1 MEGKNKFN
9 TYVVSF
15 DYPSSYSSV
24 FLRLRSLM
32 YDMNF
37 SSIVADEYGIPRQLN
52 ENSFAITT
60 SLAASEIEDLIRLKC
75 LDLPDIDFDLSIMTV
90 DDYFRQFLQVAGKDK
105 KNIKMA
111 LFSKILI
118 FYVIG
123 VNISFVIIWFIS
135 HEKTH
140 IRLLSAFLVGITSP
154 MSLPVALLFLSFR
167 SCS

>member
-37 SSIVADEYGIPRQLN
+37 SSIVADEYGIP
-52 ENSFAITT
+52 ITT

-75 LDLPDIDFDLSIMTV
+75 LDLPDIDFDLNIMTV
-90 DDYFRQFLQVAGKDK
+90 DDYFRQFYK
-105 KNIKMA
+105 
-111 LFSKILI
+111 
-118 FYVIG
+118 
-123 VNISFVIIWFIS
+123 
-135 HEKTH
+135 
-140 IRLLSAFLVGITSP
+140 
-154 MSLPVALLFLSFR
+154 
-167 SCS
+167 

>member
-15 DYPSSYSSV
+15 NYPSSYSSV

-75 LDLPDIDFDLSIMTV
+75 LDLPDIDFDLNIMGN
-90 DDYFRQFLQVAGKDK
+90 DSNL
-105 KNIKMA
+105 
-111 LFSKILI
+111 LI
-118 FYVIG
+118 VFYVQIMPDD
-123 VNISFVIIWFIS
+123 FVMQLHRF
-135 HEKTH
+135 
-140 IRLLSAFLVGITSP
+140 
-154 MSLPVALLFLSFR
+154 
-167 SCS
+167 

>member
-15 DYPSSYSSV
+15 NYPSSYSSV

-75 LDLPDIDFDLSIMTV
+75 LDLPDIDWICP
-90 DDYFRQFLQVAGKDK
+90 Y
-105 KNIKMA
+105 
-111 LFSKILI
+111 
-118 FYVIG
+118 
-123 VNISFVIIWFIS
+123 ISR
-135 HEKTH
+135 H
-140 IRLLSAFLVGITSP
+140 LLSLNP
-154 MSLPVALLFLSFR
+154 LLACCRRYSR
-167 SCS
+167 GER

>member
-1 MEGKNKFN
+1 IDRSHIMEGKNKFN

-32 YDMNF
+32 HDMNF

-75 LDLPDIDFDLSIMTV
+75 LDLPDIDFDLNIMTV
-90 DDYFRQFLQVAGKDK
+90 DDYFRQFYK
-105 KNIKMA
+105 
-111 LFSKILI
+111 
-118 FYVIG
+118 
-123 VNISFVIIWFIS
+123 
-135 HEKTH
+135 
-140 IRLLSAFLVGITSP
+140 
-154 MSLPVALLFLSFR
+154 
-167 SCS
+167 

>member
-75 LDLPDIDFDLSIMTV
+75 LDLPDIDFDLNIMTV
-90 DDYFRQFLQVAGKDK
+90 DDYFRH
-105 KNIKMA
+105 
-111 LFSKILI
+111 
-118 FYVIG
+118 FY
-123 VNISFVIIWFIS
+123 
-135 HEKTH
+135 K
-140 IRLLSAFLVGITSP
+140 
-154 MSLPVALLFLSFR
+154 
-167 SCS
+167 

>member
-24 FLRLRSLM
+24 FLRLRSLMYDTLM

-90 DDYFRQFLQVAGKDK
+90 DDYFRQFYK
-105 KNIKMA
+105 
-111 LFSKILI
+111 
-118 FYVIG
+118 
-123 VNISFVIIWFIS
+123 
-135 HEKTH
+135 
-140 IRLLSAFLVGITSP
+140 
-154 MSLPVALLFLSFR
+154 
-167 SCS
+167 